1 MSKTVLKTLL
11 LTLPTVRPKVM
22 PQADLISF
30 MTRRQ
35 ETLPVFLYHFNGIT
49 AVSYNMFILRS
60 RHIRGHWSRPAS
72 VHNGKP
78 SHHRTSAGK
87 SRLFFMLKHFFM
99 CRSSFRAAV
108 LVVFCSAF
116 LLAFGIALKA
126 MSAPALPW
134 IHDGSRLVSVASSQI
149 GVSDG
154 EKYWRWCGFDHEVD
168 WCACFVSWC
177 AGQCCD
183 DTVIYASCPEFE
195 QWFRCRDRLYGTNIS
210 PRPGMAVFFDN
221 DGNSRPDHMGI
232 LSSYS
237 DGSISVIEGNSS
249 GMCAENTYSSHD
261 KRIISYGA
269 F

>member
-1 MSKTVLKTLL
+1 M
-11 LTLPTVRPKVM
+11 
-22 PQADLISF
+22 
-30 MTRRQ
+30 
-35 ETLPVFLYHFNGIT
+35 
-49 AVSYNMFILRS
+49 
-60 RHIRGHWSRPAS
+60 
-72 VHNGKP
+72 
-78 SHHRTSAGK
+78 
-87 SRLFFMLKHFFM
+87 
-99 CRSSFRAAV
+99 
-108 LVVFCSAF
+108 VFCSAF

-126 MSAPALPW
+126 MSSPALPW

-154 EKYWRWCGFDHEVD
+154 EKYWRWCGFYHEVD

-183 DTVIYASCPEFE
+183 DTIIYASCPEFE

>member
-11 LTLPTVRPKVM
+11 LTLPTVRPKIM

-35 ETLPVFLYHFNGIT
+35 ETLPVFCIILTASLPYHIICLYSDQDTSGDIQP
-49 AVSYNMFILRS
+49 
-60 RHIRGHWSRPAS
+60 RPAS

-99 CRSSFRAAV
+99 CRNSFRAAV

-126 MSAPALPW
+126 MSSPALPW

-195 QWFRCRDRLYGTNIS
+195 QWFRCRPALR
-210 PRPGMAVFFDN
+210 
-221 DGNSRPDHMGI
+221 HKH
-232 LSSYS
+232 LSSS
-237 DGSISVIEGNSS
+237 
-249 GMCAENTYSSHD
+249 
-261 KRIISYGA
+261 RYGR
-269 F
+269 FLR

>member
-1 MSKTVLKTLL
+1 MYREILYSPSGLL
-11 LTLPTVRPKVM
+11 FKKYLLILN
-22 PQADLISF
+22 AFHLYFSHIFIEDLFISYLHPGSPL
-30 MTRRQ
+30 MKKIKK
-35 ETLPVFLYHFNGIT
+35 L
-49 AVSYNMFILRS
+49 SIL
-60 RHIRGHWSRPAS
+60 
-72 VHNGKP
+72 
-78 SHHRTSAGK
+78 
-87 SRLFFMLKHFFM
+87 F
-99 CRSSFRAAV
+99 
-108 LVVFCSAF
+108 LVVFILSSSISVFAITRPSS
-116 LLAFGIALKA
+116 LGGYDGNALRA
-126 MSAPALPW
+126 VAL
-134 IHDGSRLVSVASSQI
+134 SQV
-149 GVSDG
+149 GNSGG
-154 EKYWRWCGFDHEVD
+154 EKYWKWCGFETRVD